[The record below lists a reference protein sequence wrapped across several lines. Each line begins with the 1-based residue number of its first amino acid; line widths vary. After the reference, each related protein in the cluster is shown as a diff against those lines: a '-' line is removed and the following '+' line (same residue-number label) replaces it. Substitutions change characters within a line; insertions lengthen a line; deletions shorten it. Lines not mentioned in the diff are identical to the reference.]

1 MLISHLPLWHFIW
14 LVLQALSNGI
24 SSPPGLST
32 KLIADLFSC
41 LKVVVWCHFRCAGY
55 LREPGA
61 SDKHNVGLTGE
72 QHPATLAAGGQMGY
86 SGLSKIEQMSR
97 FRHLAVSDPFH
108 HLSS

>member
-1 MLISHLPLWHFIW
+1 MAFHLAGFASPFQLNH
-14 LVLQALSNGI
+14 
-24 SSPPGLST
+24 SSPSGLST
-32 KLIADLFSC
+32 KLIVYLLSC

-108 HLSS
+108 HLSC